1 MRLLLVDTFGAVP
14 VSRARARELRLTIQR
29 SLADGENVVVDLEGI
44 STLSPSFV
52 DELFAKTAVA
62 PSQAGKLTFENVP
75 PSLEPLIRFLRS
87 GRPKQTL
94 AA

>member
-1 MRLLLVDTFGAVP
+1 MRLQLVDIFGDVP

-29 SLADGENVVVDLEGI
+29 ALADGEDVVVDLEGI

-52 DELFAKTAVA
+52 DELFAKTTNSARE
-62 PSQAGKLTFENVP
+62 SGKLTFENVP
-75 PSLEPLIRFLRS
+75 PAIEPLIRFLRS
-87 GRPKQTL
+87 GRKHTF